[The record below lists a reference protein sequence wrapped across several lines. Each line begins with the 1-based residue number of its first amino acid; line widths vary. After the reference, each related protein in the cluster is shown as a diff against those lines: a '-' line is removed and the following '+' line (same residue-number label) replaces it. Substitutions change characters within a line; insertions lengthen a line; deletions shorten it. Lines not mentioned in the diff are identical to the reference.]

1 MPPYLILV
9 LGGGGLLLLLAGAQW
24 LTNRT
29 SLNNIKSRT
38 TGDGQHGTARFAT
51 AQEQKQ
57 TYRMLPFTP
66 ELWRQGKNLPNCQG
80 IIVDQRTHFR
90 KTTAIVDEGD
100 VHALMIGAAGCGKTA
115 YFLLPNIELALATG
129 MSFMCSDTKGDLARW
144 YGKIAQECYGYRVAV
159 LDLRQPMKSD
169 GFNMLNLVNKYADMY
184 KANPSDVTSKAKAEK
199 YAKVIGDT
207 VIGDTSNKGQNSFFY
222 DSAKGLLAAAVLLVA
237 EFAEPAERHII
248 SVFRLV
254 QDLLAPS
261 PVKGLSCFQLLMQR
275 LPDGHKAKQFS
286 SAALNTSGEGMAS
299 VLSTVLSRLNAF
311 LDTEMEQLL
320 CFDTVVDAERFCNEK
335 TALFVILPEED
346 PPKYFLVSLIVQE
359 LYGELLAIAN
369 EKGGKLNKR
378 VMFFLDEFGT
388 IPPIQSADMMFSAA
402 RSRKISIVAVI
413 QSYQQLEKNYQR
425 EGSAVICDNC
435 QLTIAGGFA
444 PGSESAEKISK
455 SMGSRTVMSGTVT
468 KGKGNA
474 SQQLQMTER
483 PLMSADELKSMRKGN
498 FIVLK
503 TGTHPFIS
511 RLKLFFQWGIK
522 FDEAN
527 PYATPDHAAREVK
540 YADKAKI
547 EAAIIEKYPNIAV
560 PMPDQRPAPQ
570 PQQPRHK
577 PQPKV

>member
-1 MPPYLILV
+1 M
-9 LGGGGLLLLLAGAQW
+9 
-24 LTNRT
+24 
-29 SLNNIKSRT
+29 
-38 TGDGQHGTARFAT
+38 
-51 AQEQKQ
+51 KQ
-57 TYRMLPFTP
+57 AYRVIPFEP
-66 ELWRQGKNLPNCQG
+66 ELWRQGKNLPSCQG
-80 IIVDQRTHFR
+80 IIVGQRTRFK
-90 KTTAIVDEGD
+90 KTVAIVDGGD

-115 YFLLPNIELALATG
+115 YFLLPNIELALAGG
-129 MSFMCSDTKGDLARW
+129 MSFMCSDTKGDIARW
-144 YGKIAQECYGYRVAV
+144 YGKIAQTRYGYRVAV
-159 LDLRQPMKSD
+159 LDLRQPMRSD
-169 GFNMLNLVNKYADMY
+169 GFNMLNLVNKYADLY
-184 KANPSDVTSKAKAEK
+184 KANPGDVTAKARAEK

-207 VIGDTSNKGQNSFFY
+207 IIGDTSRMGQNSFFY
-222 DSAKGLLAAAVLLVA
+222 DAAKGLLAAAVLIVA
-237 EFAEPAERHII
+237 EFAAPQERHII
-248 SVFRLV
+248 SVFRLT

-261 PVKGLSCFQLLMQR
+261 PVKGMSCFQLLMQR
-275 LPDGHKAKQFS
+275 LPSGHIAPQLS
-286 SAALNTSGEGMAS
+286 GAALNAGGEGMAS

-320 CFDTVVDAERFCNEK
+320 CFDTVVNAERFCAEK

-369 EKGGKLNKR
+369 EKGGKLDKR
-378 VMFFLDEFGT
+378 VMFYLDEFGT

-413 QSYQQLEKNYQR
+413 QSYQQLEKNY
-425 EGSAVICDNC
+425 EHTGSAVICDNC

-455 SMGSRTVMSGTVT
+455 AMGSRTVMSGTVT

-483 PLMSADELKSMRKGN
+483 PLMSADELKSMRKGS

-511 RLKLFFQWGIK
+511 RLKLFFQWGIQ

-527 PYATPDHAAREVK
+527 PYTMPSNAAREVK
-540 YADKAKI
+540 YADKAMI
-547 EAAIIEKYPNIAV
+547 EGAIIEKYPDIVV
-560 PMPDQRPAPQ
+560 PMPEQRPAPQ
-570 PQQPRHK
+570 PAQSRRK